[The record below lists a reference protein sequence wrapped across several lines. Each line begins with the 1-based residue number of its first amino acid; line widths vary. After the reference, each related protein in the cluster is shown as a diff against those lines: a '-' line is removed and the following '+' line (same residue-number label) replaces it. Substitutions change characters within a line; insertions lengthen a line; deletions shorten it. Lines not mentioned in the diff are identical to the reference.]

1 VLVGGIVTAV
11 LFELGKLGIG
21 MYLGR
26 SSPGDAF
33 GAASSLAV
41 MLVWVYYASML
52 VLLGAEFTEVYAQA
66 RGPGIVPRSGAAKV
80 VEEER
85 LVRHP
90 AGS

>member
-1 VLVGGIVTAV
+1 
-11 LFELGKLGIG
+11 
-21 MYLGR
+21 
-26 SSPGDAF
+26 
-33 GAASSLAV
+33 

-52 VLLGAEFTEVYAQA
+52 VLLGAEFTEVYVQA